1 MQSHKCGDSNA
12 RAHAAR
18 AARAATEHE
27 DCHIESKRG

>member
-18 AARAATEHE
+18 AATEHE